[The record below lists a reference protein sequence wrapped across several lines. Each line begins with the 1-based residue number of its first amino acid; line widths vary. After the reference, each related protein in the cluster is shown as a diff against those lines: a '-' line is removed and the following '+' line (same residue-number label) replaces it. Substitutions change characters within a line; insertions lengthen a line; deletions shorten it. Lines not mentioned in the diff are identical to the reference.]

1 MEQRKELVIVVLL
14 MCVRVSNFST
24 IDIRI
29 YIACLL
35 QEVLKDLSQALSTGC
50 LYCDIYK
57 KVSHAITFD

>member
-14 MCVRVSNFST
+14 CVRVSNFST

-57 KVSHAITFD
+57 KVSHAITID